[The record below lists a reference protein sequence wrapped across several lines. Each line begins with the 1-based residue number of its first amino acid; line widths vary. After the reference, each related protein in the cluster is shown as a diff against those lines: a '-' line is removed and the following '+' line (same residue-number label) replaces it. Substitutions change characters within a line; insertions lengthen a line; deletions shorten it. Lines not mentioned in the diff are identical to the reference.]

1 MADIT
6 QEAEMTEGRTRPR
19 LGGRLALITAAG
31 SGMGRAS
38 ARLFAAEGAHVIVTD
53 LDETAANETV
63 ELISGDGGS
72 ASARRLD
79 VTDLDGIAET
89 LREVEEEHG
98 VLHVLFNHAGLP
110 GAPGLD
116 ITEADFDRAIAV
128 NLKSGFFI
136 TSFAAPLL
144 RKADGKGSVIFTSS
158 IGGVAGSHLS
168 PVYSAAKGGVVVM
181 MKSLALHLAHD
192 AIRVNAICPGPID
205 TPMFPAFF
213 SDQPNADPQQLVER
227 LMTTIPLG
235 RRGLPQE
242 IASAALFL
250 ASDDSSFVTGVAL
263 PVDGGFLAR

>member
-1 MADIT
+1 MKLD
-6 QEAEMTEGRTRPR
+6 GRV
-19 LGGRLALITAAG
+19 ALVTAAG
-31 SGMGRAS
+31 SGMGRA
-38 ARLFAAEGAHVIVTD
+38 AACLFAAEGAHVIVTD
-53 LDETAANETV
+53 RDEAAAEETV
-63 ELISGDGGS
+63 ALIEAAKGS
-72 ASARRLD
+72 ATPRRLD
-79 VTDLDGIAET
+79 VTDLDAMAEVFA
-89 LREVEEEHG
+89 EVGRKHG

-116 ITEADFDRAIAV
+116 ISEADFDRAIAV
-128 NLKSGFFI
+128 NLKGGFFA
-136 TSFAAPLL
+136 TAKAAPLL
-144 RKADGKGSVIFTSS
+144 RNAAGKGSVIFTSS

-181 MKSLALHLAHD
+181 MKSLSLHLAHD
-192 AIRVNAICPGPID
+192 GIRVNAICPGPID

-213 SDQPNADPQQLVER
+213 GGQPGADPDALVQR

-250 ASDDSSFVTGVAL
+250 ACDDSSYVTGVAL

>member
-1 MADIT
+1 
-6 QEAEMTEGRTRPR
+6 MTELASGPR
-19 LGGRLALITAAG
+19 LAGRVALVTAAG

-38 ARLFAAEGAHVIVTD
+38 ARLFAAQGADVIVTD
-53 LDETAANETV
+53 LDEAAAKETV
-63 ELISGDGGS
+63 GLISGDGGS
-72 ASARRLD
+72 ASPRRLD
-79 VTDLDGIAET
+79 VTDLDAVAQT
-89 LREVEEEHG
+89 LREVEQEHG
-98 VLHVLFNHAGLP
+98 VLHVLFNHAGSP
-110 GAPGLD
+110 GPPGLD
-116 ITEADFDRAIAV
+116 VSEADFDKAIAV
-128 NLKSGFFI
+128 NLKSGFFM

-144 RKADGKGSVIFTSS
+144 RKAEGKGSVIFTSS

-181 MKSLALHLAHD
+181 MKSLALHLSHD
-192 AIRVNAICPGPID
+192 GIRVNAICPGPID

-213 SDQPNADPQQLVER
+213 SHQPDADPQQLVER

-250 ASDDSSFVTGVAL
+250 ACDDSSFVTGVAL

>member
-1 MADIT
+1 
-6 QEAEMTEGRTRPR
+6 MTDLAIRPR
-19 LGGRLALITAAG
+19 LAGRVALVTAAG

-38 ARLFAAEGAHVIVTD
+38 ARLFAAQGADVIVTD
-53 LDETAANETV
+53 LDEAAANETV

-79 VTDLDGIAET
+79 VTDLGGIAQT
-89 LREVEEEHG
+89 LREVEQEHG
-98 VLHVLFNHAGLP
+98 VLHVLFNHAGSP
-110 GAPGLD
+110 GPPGLD
-116 ITEADFDRAIAV
+116 VSEADFDKAIAV
-128 NLKSGFFI
+128 NLKSGFFM

-144 RKADGKGSVIFTSS
+144 RKAEGKGSVIFTSS

-181 MKSLALHLAHD
+181 MKSLALHLSHD
-192 AIRVNAICPGPID
+192 GIRVNAICPGPID

-213 SDQPNADPQQLVER
+213 SSQPNADPQELVKR

-235 RRGLPQE
+235 RRGLPEE